1 MKSVRLT
8 VCSSERKEGKCGEG
22 RGGEGGKGEGMEGVK
37 GREAWERGGVDKLT
51 AVLLR

>member
-22 RGGEGGKGEGMEGVK
+22 RGGEGREG
-37 GREAWERGGVDKLT
+37 RGWKE
-51 AVLLR
+51 

>member
-22 RGGEGGKGEGMEGVK
+22 RGGEGGKGMEGVK